1 MDKSAILVKRGVNKM
16 SKRKIA
22 AAFLAFAL
30 ALSMTACGES
40 KVSDSN
46 SDTSSETR
54 TTTTAATQESVQTK
68 KTSVTTSASTDND
81 TETTTA
87 QITTAT
93 GSMTGTV
100 SDRSILEDEIELA
113 HTDPKIKLRSLDGMY
128 GWRMNKGSLEKRKYY
143 EVYNYTELLTVSYT
157 VDSFVI
163 PVAEWQEQTTNPTGK
178 LKYKDKD
185 IYYIMYSN
193 PTLEK
198 INLYGYCEM
207 YMPLSENNTYLRVR
221 VNAGGEL
228 RNRNNGKGDE
238 WIVEHSELY
247 DDITNDASA
256 YLFFFDA
263 VELE

>member
-1 MDKSAILVKRGVNKM
+1 
-16 SKRKIA
+16 
-22 AAFLAFAL
+22 
-30 ALSMTACGES
+30 MTACGES
-40 KVSDSN
+40 KQTV
-46 SDTSSETR
+46 TSSETR

-163 PVAEWQEQTTNPTGK
+163 PVADWQEQTTNPTGK
-178 LKYKDKD
+178 LEYKDKD

-198 INLYGYCEM
+198 SN
-207 YMPLSENNTYLRVR
+207 LSENNTYLRVR